1 MSPDLK
7 QTGTALSYCQDC
19 FYKKDGLCHHADLQ
33 VSFAD
38 QSGRHDPLPQASGAE
53 ISAMLVEACQAGQM
67 KVVEQKD
74 AVDRQLEN
82 VADSLRA
89 AGFGLVSFIRTGA
102 KQ

>member
-1 MSPDLK
+1 MLK
-7 QTGTALSYCQDC
+7 HCENC
-19 FYKKDGLCHHADLQ
+19 FYKKDGLCHHTDLQ
-33 VSFAD
+33 DGFAD
-38 QSGRHDPLPQASGAE
+38 QSGRIDPLHKDHGAE
-53 ISAMLVEACQAGQM
+53 ISAMLVDACQAGQM
-67 KVVEQKD
+67 KVVEQKN